1 MIVGIDEQPDVVAL
15 IPTLGSS
22 PDRLG
27 ATIDSLA
34 AQSSSARL
42 AIVCIVNAPESALAT
57 SDWPSTTV
65 IVAGLNLGWAGA
77 LCFARTLVSAPFLWL
92 IQDDLVC
99 EPECLAALL
108 ERCEREPT
116 LAMVSPVVIDES
128 GLVRAKSAGGTVDD
142 AGWMLRWLPADPT
155 PADQFSSFDELSY
168 VPSRGMLVRTE
179 AWDRVGGLD
188 PRYFPLIW
196 TDVDFCT
203 ALARA
208 GLAFAL
214 EVQARVHHES
224 GASTPSALAGFLGSR
239 NRELYRTKWFP
250 THVSPDD
257 RDPSR
262 PSRPEALTGAI
273 DERVPRELIDTVAQC
288 AADALLHLGRIHTCD
303 IERLSAV
310 EAALRDE
317 RAALRDESAAVR
329 LTLSWRI
336 TAPLRRVRSW
346 WI

>member
-1 MIVGIDEQPDVVAL
+1 MIVGITEQPDVVAL

-22 PDRLG
+22 PDRLS
-27 ATIDSLA
+27 ATIDSLT

-42 AIVCIVNAPESALAT
+42 AILCVVNAPEAAMTT
-57 SDWPSTTV
+57 SDWPSATV
-65 IVAGLNLGWAGA
+65 IVTGLNLGWAGA
-77 LCFARTLVSAPFLWL
+77 LSFARTLVSAPFLWL

-99 EPECLAALL
+99 EPGCLAALL
-108 ERCEREPT
+108 ERCEKEPT
-116 LAMVSPVVIDES
+116 LALVSPVAIDED
-128 GLVRAKSAGGTVDD
+128 GLMRANSAGGTVDE

-179 AWDRVGGLD
+179 AWDRVGGMD
-188 PRYFPLIW
+188 PRYFPLLW
-196 TDVDFCT
+196 ADVDFCT

-214 EVQARVHHES
+214 DAEARVHHES
-224 GASTPSALAGFLGSR
+224 GASTPSALGGFLFYR

-250 THVSPDD
+250 THVLPDD

-262 PSRPEALTGAI
+262 PSRAEALTGAI
-273 DERVPRELIDTVAQC
+273 DERVPRELIDTVAQS
-288 AADALLHLGRIHTCD
+288 AADALLHLGRIHTRD
-303 IERLSAV
+303 IERLNAV
-310 EAALRDE
+310 EAGLRDE
-317 RAALRDESAAVR
+317 REALREERAALR

-346 WI
+346 WR